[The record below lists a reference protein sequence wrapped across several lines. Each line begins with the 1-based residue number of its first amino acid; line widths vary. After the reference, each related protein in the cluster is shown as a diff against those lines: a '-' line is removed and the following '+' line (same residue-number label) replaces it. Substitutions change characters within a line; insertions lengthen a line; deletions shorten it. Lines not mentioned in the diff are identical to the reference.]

1 MLQVILQESF
11 NALGECTYILYNIE
25 MIMLTTEM
33 MGVFLTHEVEN
44 TSRAIRYYNKKV
56 SGQRSYIMI
65 NYRKDLLSGHSDK
78 NIYG

>member
-33 MGVFLTHEVEN
+33 MRVFLTREVEN
-44 TSRAIRYYNKKV
+44 PSRTVRYYNKKIA
-56 SGQRSYIMI
+56 GQRSYIKI
-65 NYRKDLLSGHSDK
+65 NYRKSLLRG
-78 NIYG
+78 